1 MSIPDL
7 APNAAQLVAAGVDT
21 AVLGGA
27 GALLLA
33 LFGYLFKELRR
44 KDESVWQ
51 IIAERDRRLIETTYH
66 RDYWQAV
73 ALGLPLPEAPEGLR
87 QLDRPHVI
95 TPDVPLEEEEEDPPP
110 PPPPPRRRAR

>member
-1 MSIPDL
+1 MSIPDFILNPL
-7 APNAAQLVAAGVDT
+7 AAAAGVDT
-21 AVLGGA
+21 VVLGGA

-51 IIAERDRRLIETTYH
+51 IIADRDRRLIETAYH

-73 ALGLPLPEAPEGLR
+73 ALRLPLPEAPEGLR
-87 QLDRPHVI
+87 QLGRPIGFEVDDDE
-95 TPDVPLEEEEEDPPP
+95 PVEPPEDPK
-110 PPPPPRRRAR
+110 PRRGRAR